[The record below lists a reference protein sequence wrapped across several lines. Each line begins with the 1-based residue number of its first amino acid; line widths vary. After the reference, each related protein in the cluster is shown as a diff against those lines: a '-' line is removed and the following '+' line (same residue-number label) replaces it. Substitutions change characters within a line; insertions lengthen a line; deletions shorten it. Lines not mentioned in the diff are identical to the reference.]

1 MPTGKPYSNK
11 KNEDKIKKAV
21 KEGVLTKRQVDRL
34 SEGLLLGI
42 IKKGDKKGG
51 VKETRKKMGKEAHK
65 AGRPKKGS
73 MVKIGEK

>member
-21 KEGVLTKRQVDRL
+21 KEGKLTKKQVDSL

-51 VKETRKKMGKEAHK
+51 VKEVRK
-65 AGRPKKGS
+65 
-73 MVKIGEK
+73 

>member
-21 KEGVLTKRQVDRL
+21 KDGKLTKKQVDKL
-34 SEGLLLGI
+34 PEKLLLGI

-51 VKETRKKMGKEAHK
+51 IKETRKKTGKEK
-65 AGRPKKGS
+65 GKPGRPKKGS
-73 MVKIGEK
+73 MVKVEK